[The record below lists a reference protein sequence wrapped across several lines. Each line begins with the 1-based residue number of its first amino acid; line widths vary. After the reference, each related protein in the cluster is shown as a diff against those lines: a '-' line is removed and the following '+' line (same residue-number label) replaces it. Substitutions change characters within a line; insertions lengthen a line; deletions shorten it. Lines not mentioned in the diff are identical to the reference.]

1 MATEYVKGIG
11 GKPLLAERA
20 KNTYGGL
27 NIDETL
33 IEMSDAIGT
42 LDGQVVR
49 MTDEDLGVI
58 QAVFA

>member
-33 IEMSDAIGT
+33 IEMNEAIGD

-49 MTDEDLGVI
+49 MTPEDLELITGI
-58 QAVFA
+58 FA

>member
-33 IEMSDAIGT
+33 IEMNDA
-42 LDGQVVR
+42 
-49 MTDEDLGVI
+49 LGALVPMEANDK
-58 QAVFA
+58 QAIENLFRVGA